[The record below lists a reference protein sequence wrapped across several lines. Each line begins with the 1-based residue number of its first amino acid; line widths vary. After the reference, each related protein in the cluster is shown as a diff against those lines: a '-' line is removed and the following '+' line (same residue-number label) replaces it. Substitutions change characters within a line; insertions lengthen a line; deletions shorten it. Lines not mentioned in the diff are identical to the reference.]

1 MGIKAVAMMNRGSN
15 LAVAEKL
22 LERAL
27 ELFPDS
33 ALAVSTLEAVEER
46 RLGSD
51 IEKAFKRQNP
61 LRAAKLVLLSKNPDN
76 RAYFF
81 ETMTLWYQDI
91 QASDQTAQ
99 KTLFDPI
106 ARAAAE
112 FEYCLDPCRRSTIL
126 SSEPAEGGERPTLKL
141 LR

>member
-1 MGIKAVAMMNRGSN
+1 MGIKAVAMLNRGSS

-33 ALAVSTLEAVEER
+33 ELAGSTLEAVEER
-46 RLGSD
+46 RLGND

-61 LRAAKLVLLSKNPDN
+61 LRAAKLVLLSNDPGN

-81 ETMTLWYQDI
+81 ETMTLWHQDI
-91 QASDQTAQ
+91 QASGQAMKRGALTEIHESCRLVDATHPL
-99 KTLFDPI
+99 TRRI
-106 ARAAAE
+106 ADDLAGLEA
-112 FEYCLDPCRRSTIL
+112 T
-126 SSEPAEGGERPTLKL
+126 
-141 LR
+141 